1 MKFYETLPE
10 EYLVS
15 ASQNNL
21 HPELDPFFAE
31 LPSSIQSLGHLI
43 FYGPSGCGK
52 YTQCLRVLSHYSPSK
67 LKYSKKMR
75 VQTEKIAY
83 SYRISD
89 IHYEIDMSMLGCN
102 SRTLWH
108 ELFFQIVD
116 VVSMRPDK
124 MGVIVCKNFHGIHNE
139 LLDVFYSYIQQ
150 TKVVHSSICIKFFI
164 ITEHMSFLPNSIV
177 NSCTVIPIKRPASYT
192 TIATKQIESDHTS
205 DSRARVEDKS
215 RPSAREERDAT
226 QFMRRIGKKTGQ
238 NTGKIREIMD
248 EINPSGIINAKEV
261 YSFSLMNGVEDIPND
276 IFNLI
281 CDNLIQVMLDLN
293 TLDFVNFREQLYDIL
308 VYNLDITECLWY
320 VVSHFI
326 RSGHLADADIDQLF
340 SKIYEFLKQYNNNYR
355 PIYHLESI
363 FFYLLIQ
370 IHHVDKRSTQ
380 DSGTKPRTIRRRSR
394 NNGSLPANGAEIS
407 SR

>member
-10 EYLVS
+10 EYLLS
-15 ASQNNL
+15 AAQYNY
-21 HPELDPFFAE
+21 HPELNPFFAQ
-31 LPSSIQSLGHLI
+31 LPASIQTLGHLI

-75 VQTEKIAY
+75 VQTDKIAY

-139 LLDVFYSYIQQ
+139 LLEVFYSYMQQ
-150 TKVVHSSICIKFFI
+150 TKVLHSSICIKFFI
-164 ITEHMSFLPNSIV
+164 ITEHMSFLPNSV
-177 NSCTVIPIKRPASYT
+177 VDCCTVVPVKRPQYLPKTAL
-192 TIATKQIESDHTS
+192 
-205 DSRARVEDKS
+205 SRDLSENRDTQQFLRRVS
-215 RPSAREERDAT
+215 
-226 QFMRRIGKKTGQ
+226 KKMGNQ
-238 NTGKIREIMD
+238 SSVAAQKIMD
-248 EINPSGIINAKEV
+248 QINVSGIINAKEI
-261 YSFSLMNGVEDIPND
+261 YSFSLMNSADDIPND

-281 CDNLIQVMLDLN
+281 CDNLIQEMMDLKK
-293 TLDFVNFREQLYDIL
+293 LDFVNFREQLYDIL

-326 RSGHLADADIDQLF
+326 QSGHLSGVNTDDLF
-340 SKIYEFLKQYNNNYR
+340 AKIYEFLKQYNNNYR

-363 FFYLLIQ
+363 FFYLLIKIHNVNQSQGSPDNIESNLRQ
-370 IHHVDKRSTQ
+370 IKRR
-380 DSGTKPRTIRRRSR
+380 GR
-394 NNGSLPANGAEIS
+394 NNGGVSETGAEIS